1 MASLQDAGGSQ
12 ATMLTQLL
20 GPLIAQTFSYKA
32 SLTFRN
38 FLTRAPS
45 TIVSP
50 HSIVKQ
56 ACTLIAPA
64 QKAVLVVDNGELVNI
79 FGFKDMMSRTVS
91 TVMIPNPEIISP
103 EISVIEAL

>member
-1 MASLQDAGGSQ
+1 MVSLQGAEGSQ
-12 ATMLTQLL
+12 AAMLTQLL
-20 GPLIAQTFSYKA
+20 GSLMAQTFSYKT
-32 SLTFRN
+32 SPTFRN

-50 HSIVKQ
+50 HSTVKQ

-91 TVMIPNPEIISP
+91 TVMIPNPEIISS
-103 EISVIEAL
+103 EMSVIEAL